1 MSSLGDTS
9 SQLVTDRIERAP
21 RLIDPVF
28 LGTPQYRSAGLSSL
42 AGADVVVKVETLN
55 PIRSFKGRGTSL
67 LIATLADRS
76 IPLVCASAGNFGQGL
91 AYAARR
97 HGVEV
102 HVWTASDAN
111 PFKLERMRQLRA
123 RVHVHD
129 GDFDEA
135 KEAGR
140 LDAQRRGWLFLEDG
154 VEAAIAEG
162 AGTIALEL
170 GHLDA
175 LVVPV
180 GNGSLINGIGRWTKD
195 RHPGTRLIAAGAT
208 GAPAME
214 IAWRTGAMDPAP
226 AETIADG
233 IAARVPVP
241 EALEL
246 MRELVDDFWL
256 VDDDDLVEAMRLV
269 FEHEGLVVEPAGVA
283 GLAALLAHREV
294 LAGLRVGVPLCGANV
309 APERAREWL
318 LR

>member
-1 MSSLGDTS
+1 MSSTGGVS
-9 SQLVTDRIERAP
+9 SQVVSERIERAP

-28 LGTPQYRSAGLSSL
+28 LGTPQYRSAGLSAI
-42 AGADVVVKVETLN
+42 AGACVVLKVETLN

-67 LIATLADRS
+67 LVATLKDRG

-91 AYAARR
+91 AYAARS

-111 PFKLERMRQLRA
+111 PFKLARMRQLGA

-129 GDFDEA
+129 GDFDDA

-140 LDAQRRGWLFLEDG
+140 LDAQQRDWHFVEDG

-170 GHLDA
+170 GELDA

-180 GNGSLINGIGRWTKD
+180 GNGSLINGIGRWLRH
-195 RHPGTRLIAAGAT
+195 RHPATRLIAAGAV

-226 AETIADG
+226 ADTIADG

-241 EALEL
+241 QALEL

-256 VDDDDLVEAMRLV
+256 VDDDGIVEAMRLV
-269 FEHEGLVVEPAGVA
+269 FEHEGLVVEPAGAA
-283 GLAALLAHREV
+283 GLAALLAHREE
-294 LAGLRVGVPLCGANV
+294 LAGLHVGVPLCGANV